1 MDLKK
6 PLAGSTLCN
15 KVSNEAQKL
24 ITLLL
29 SLSAKQETLPQIDT
43 FKNQFIERYGY
54 DVAVSILNVFDN
66 DMGIGAPSG
75 YAFPRSKQQISFS
88 GTGETPLGKFLFYK
102 VQYALRNN
110 LSEISLSDDELKE
123 FKSDIDITAAPN
135 SVELCFQIISDS
147 VHDLDDGL
155 VLSVIGLI
163 ELPRNS
169 ERRSPCMFSLFFESP
184 MGT

>member
-1 MDLKK
+1 
-6 PLAGSTLCN
+6 
-15 KVSNEAQKL
+15 
-24 ITLLL
+24 
-29 SLSAKQETLPQIDT
+29 
-43 FKNQFIERYGY
+43 
-54 DVAVSILNVFDN
+54 
-66 DMGIGAPSG
+66 MGIGAPSG

-147 VHDLDDGL
+147 VHDLDEQSKHYSYVCALGIQTIQHQ
-155 VLSVIGLI
+155 S
-163 ELPRNS
+163 
-169 ERRSPCMFSLFFESP
+169 RRQIYRFHLFVYVKI
-184 MGT
+184 THR